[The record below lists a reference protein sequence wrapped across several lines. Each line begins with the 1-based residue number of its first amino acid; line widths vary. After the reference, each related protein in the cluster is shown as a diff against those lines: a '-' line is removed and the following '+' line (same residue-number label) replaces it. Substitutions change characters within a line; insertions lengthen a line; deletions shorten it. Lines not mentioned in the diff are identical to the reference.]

1 MAPVDEMPL
10 EKWNDLM
17 QVNLTAPFMLSKHVV
32 PAMKKKGENR
42 FKLVYVYVNIIIKTA
57 CSALGKIKIHY
68 SIVYRNKHDKIFKQ
82 S

>member
-32 PAMKKKGENR
+32 PAMKKKGDNR
-42 FKLVYVYVNIIIKTA
+42 FTLVYVYVNIIIKNA
-57 CSALGKIKIHY
+57 CSAHEKIQFHY
-68 SIVYRNKHDKIFKQ
+68 SFIPCPMFLEINMT
-82 S
+82 

>member
-32 PAMKKKGENR
+32 PAMKKKGENG
-42 FKLVYVYVNIIIKTA
+42 FKLVYVNIIIKTRA
-57 CSALGKIKIHY
+57 VHIGK
-68 SIVYRNKHDKIFKQ
+68 FKFIIL
-82 S
+82 